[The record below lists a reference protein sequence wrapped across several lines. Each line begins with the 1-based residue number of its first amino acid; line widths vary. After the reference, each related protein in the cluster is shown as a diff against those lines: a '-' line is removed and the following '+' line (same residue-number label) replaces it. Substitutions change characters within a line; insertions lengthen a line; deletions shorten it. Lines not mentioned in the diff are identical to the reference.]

1 MFSKK
6 LIFTGLLSL
15 LWMSSQLFAQQ
26 PSLQLKESKRVITLD
41 DEGSKTNRIE
51 MKSVF
56 TPAGTKK
63 VGTLWTIS
71 GTKDKDW
78 TYTKGDEKSDII
90 EVEFKKVGNYSV
102 SLSVTYSKS
111 KKLKSDV
118 QTSYQT
124 LVGFFYK
131 L

>member
-1 MFSKK
+1 MFSRKMI
-6 LIFTGLLSL
+6 LTGLFSL
-15 LWMSSQLFAQQ
+15 LWMSSSLLAQQ

-51 MKSVF
+51 MKSIF

-63 VGTLWTIS
+63 VETLWSIS

-78 TYTKGDEKSDII
+78 TFTKGDEKAEII
-90 EVEFKKVGNYSV
+90 EVEFKRVGNYSV

-111 KKLKSDV
+111 KKLKMER
-118 QTSYQT
+118 
-124 LVGFFYK
+124 
-131 L
+131 

>member
-63 VGTLWTIS
+63 VATLWTIS

-78 TYTKGDEKSDII
+78 SFTKGDEKADII
-90 EVEFKKVGNYSV
+90 TKKINDTQNY
-102 SLSVTYSKS
+102 
-111 KKLKSDV
+111 
-118 QTSYQT
+118 
-124 LVGFFYK
+124 FYG
-131 L
+131 